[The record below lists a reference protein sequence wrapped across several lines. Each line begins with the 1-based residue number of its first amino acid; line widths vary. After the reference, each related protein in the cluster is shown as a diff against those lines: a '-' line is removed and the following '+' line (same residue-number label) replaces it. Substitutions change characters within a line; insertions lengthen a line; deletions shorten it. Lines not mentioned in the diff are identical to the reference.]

1 MAKMLISKIAQD
13 QGFDRNALNI
23 SDRYVPPLIWNLVSQ
38 FINHKPR
45 SEWGQIIT
53 MVGTPA
59 LYVPWK
65 SIISITINESNEFQ
79 SIMKYHDRNKISA
92 VSGYYLIFYKQEAL
106 KLYLQN
112 SFVFCILKSLW
123 EWINFNWILDAL

>member
-13 QGFDRNALNI
+13 QGFDKNALNI
-23 SDRYVPPLIWNLVSQ
+23 SDWYAPPLIWNLVSQ
-38 FINHKPR
+38 YINHKRR
-45 SEWGQIIT
+45 SEWDQIIT
-53 MVGTPA
+53 MVGTPT

-65 SIISITINESNEFQ
+65 SIISIAINESNAFQ

-123 EWINFNWILDAL
+123 EWIDFNWILDAL